1 MELTVEFAARSDDA
15 AIRALLRRQLMPGRI
30 QLAFHREPDFS
41 LGCAVTGDD
50 YRIVVARAP
59 EEIVGVACRS
69 ARRVFINGREQRIG
83 YLGQLRVDERFR
95 GRWLVAR
102 GFSLLARIDR
112 DDPLPAYL
120 ASIVDGNDEAS
131 GILVR
136 KRRASFP
143 SFHEVAAYRTL
154 AISVK
159 KRRVEDSEDIMAGS
173 VDQLSE
179 LVEFLRI
186 DGSRRQF
193 FPAWTEESLR
203 SLGAFGLPLE
213 NIRIARRDGAIAG
226 VIALWDQSAYKQ
238 AVVRGYS
245 GWMKAVSWM
254 LPRVGDEVR
263 SAYAAM
269 ICVANDDTAVFA
281 RLLRE
286 IYNLAG
292 ARGFDYLL
300 VGLDARDPLLPAA
313 RAYSHF
319 LYPSRLYLASWS
331 NGGHLYEQ
339 LDQRPVYVD
348 IATL

>member
-1 MELTVEFAARSDDA
+1 MELTIEFAAPFDDA
-15 AIRALLRRQLMPGRI
+15 AIRALLRRQPMPGRI

-102 GFSLLARIDR
+102 GFSLLAKIDR
-112 DDPLPAYL
+112 EDPLPAYL

-143 SFHEVAAYRTL
+143 SFHEVASYRTL

-159 KRRVEDSEDIMAGS
+159 KPRRDVEDIMAGS
-173 VDQLSE
+173 VDQISE
-179 LVEFLRI
+179 IVEFLRN

-193 FPAWTEESLR
+193 FPVWTEESLGN
-203 SLGAFGLPLE
+203 LAAFGLLPE
-213 NIRIARRDGAIAG
+213 NIRVARRDGAIVG
-226 VIALWDQSAYKQ
+226 VTALWDQSAYKQ
-238 AVVRGYS
+238 AIVRGYS

-263 SAYAAM
+263 SAYAAL

-286 IYNLAG
+286 VYNLAA

-300 VGLDARDPLLPAA
+300 VGLDARDPLLPIA

-339 LDQRPVYVD
+339 LDQRPIYVD